1 MCQLDYQETGIY
13 KEATIVGLD
22 RHDAADHEFCSNGDI
37 KINKISAED
46 HKLQRFDTN
55 IKLKESTVSMPE
67 DSHNNHK
74 EINTIPTNGI
84 KICGIFVPPKA
95 GKNRIHLRI

>member
-22 RHDAADHEFCSNGDI
+22 RHDAADHEFFSNGDI

-55 IKLKESTVSMPE
+55 TNLKRVLFPCLKTATTTT
-67 DSHNNHK
+67 K
-74 EINTIPTNGI
+74 
-84 KICGIFVPPKA
+84 K
-95 GKNRIHLRI
+95 